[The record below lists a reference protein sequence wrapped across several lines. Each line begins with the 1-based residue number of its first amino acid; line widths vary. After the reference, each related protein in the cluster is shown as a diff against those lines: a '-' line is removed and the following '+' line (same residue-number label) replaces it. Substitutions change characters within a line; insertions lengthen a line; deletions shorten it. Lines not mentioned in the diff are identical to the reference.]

1 MYVVV
6 EEIEEEANPT
16 ANLELLQERKK
27 LVLLLCIA
35 LCFHKRPDMNKNLD
49 EKPKVGR
56 RLLYTYL
63 YNNIYCSGPQ
73 AMHSYLPN
81 TYI

>member
-1 MYVVV
+1 MYVVEL

-56 RLLYTYL
+56 RLLYTVSAVFLRAHYKKSKNFL
-63 YNNIYCSGPQ
+63 
-73 AMHSYLPN
+73 A
-81 TYI
+81 